1 MAEALQGLPRTGA
14 VPSFN
19 GIHLKGLLARST
31 VSASGAEAST
41 AAAAAAVVAAAAAAE
56 VGLVSNASLCFR
68 FAIEAIRA
76 NPMTQSRDHHT
87 FHSPEP

>member
-41 AAAAAAVVAAAAAAE
+41 AAAAAVVAAAAAAE